1 MQGWICILKCYK
13 TKEIAE
19 IYENQIGTH
28 DKEFAGTRIR
38 VNATV
43 RIIRGDK
50 VKYVL
55 SLIDSSDP
63 RVLPD
68 AVVKA
73 SDTIRKIESGKI
85 TLPEIN

>member
-43 RIIRGDK
+43 R
-50 VKYVL
+50 
-55 SLIDSSDP
+55 LIACYSVSSSFRKLD
-63 RVLPD
+63 RKS
-68 AVVKA
+68 VV
-73 SDTIRKIESGKI
+73 
-85 TLPEIN
+85 